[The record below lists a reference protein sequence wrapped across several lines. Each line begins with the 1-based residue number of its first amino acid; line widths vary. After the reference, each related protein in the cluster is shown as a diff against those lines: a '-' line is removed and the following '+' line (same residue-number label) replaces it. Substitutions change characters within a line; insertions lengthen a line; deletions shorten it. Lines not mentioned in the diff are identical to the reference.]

1 MEKRTDTEHN
11 KSLLNYVMD
20 CITFMNNE
28 TRPDYQYINKEAHN
42 CSFTNI
48 QNL

>member
-28 TRPDYQYINKEAHN
+28 TRTDYQHIDKKV
-42 CSFTNI
+42 
-48 QNL
+48 